1 MAVNRKMTHHNTS
14 YHSYG
19 LTAQDNTPI
28 GTLLF
33 LFLLAAPRLHF
44 SMDLNAVPFSNVS
57 IPTQALLGL
66 SGF

>member
-1 MAVNRKMTHHNTS
+1 MAVNHNYTS
-14 YHSYG
+14 YHGYG

-44 SMDLNAVPFSNVS
+44 LMDLNAVPFSNVS
-57 IPTQALLGL
+57 IPTKL
-66 SGF
+66 SEF